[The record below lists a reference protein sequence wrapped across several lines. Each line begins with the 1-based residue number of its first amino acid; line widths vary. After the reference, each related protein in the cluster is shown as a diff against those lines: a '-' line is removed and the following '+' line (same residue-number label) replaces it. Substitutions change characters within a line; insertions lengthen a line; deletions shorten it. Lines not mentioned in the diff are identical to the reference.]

1 MRRIFQP
8 TQVYSLPHAGTQGLS
23 GATAG
28 VAQQP
33 HATGELSYHGAL
45 EQLLRT
51 LRPNLTV
58 VHEPTRTVVGRPDF
72 ALLHQHAPVG
82 YVEAEAYNADLDNLL
97 PHAKAQTD
105 AFRQHLENFLLTNF
119 LEFRLYRAGQETMRA
134 RLPQPPPHGK
144 IPLSQRD
151 ADECLQLLQAFL
163 SYAPAPVADAHT
175 LARQLAQRARLLK
188 TTVEQSLNAQLKL
201 PPDQPLELRNL
212 YHALQ
217 RTLLPDLKPSDFADL
232 YAQTLAY
239 GLFAA
244 RCYAPQPPFTRH
256 DAARIIPDTIPFLKR
271 FLGTLTM
278 HSLEPELEW
287 LLDDLASLLERAE
300 MSAILQDFGRRTG
313 REDPVVHFYEEFLAA
328 YDPDLREVRGVYYTP
343 EPVVQCLVR
352 AVDAVL
358 RREFGMEGLMDERAL
373 MLDPACGTGSFL
385 YEIVRQVHAQVCQ
398 QLGAGQWADYARQ
411 YLLPR
416 LFGFELLM
424 APYTIAHLK
433 LALELQH
440 LGAPPAERLRIYLTN
455 ALEPAVKTAELLL
468 GEFITRE
475 ANEAAAVKRDK
486 PILVV
491 LGNPPYSG
499 HSANRSYVEV
509 QETVGGRT
517 RKRKQP
523 TWIGKLLED
532 YKQVDGQ
539 PLEEKNP
546 KWLQDDY
553 VKFIR
558 FAEWRIE
565 QTGQGVVAFITNHAY
580 LDNPTFRGM
589 RAHLLHT
596 FQRLYIVNLH
606 GNARRKERAPNGS
619 PDENLFDIQ
628 QGVAIL
634 IAVRAPDK
642 FPSAVGK
649 ANTLDESA
657 NIGDESA
664 NTLDES
670 ANIGDESA
678 NTLDES
684 ANIGDE
690 SQNTLDESANIDDGD
705 DNAPVWYC
713 DVWGSREAKY
723 AFLREATLD
732 TIDWTPILPRA
743 PMYLFVPQDTARE
756 AEYLQ
761 GWRIPDIFPVH
772 SVGIVTARD
781 GLTIHPTPDAVWQ
794 TVCELVALEP
804 EKARERFRLGERVSR
819 ERIQSLLDDLK
830 GAGVPDPSAKKHITP
845 ILYRPFD
852 VRYTFYTGK
861 PNGFH
866 ERPRPEVM
874 RHLLAGENVA
884 LITLRQQSR
893 DAEWRNVGITDT
905 LAESSVISNYTR
917 EIGYVFPLY
926 LLSEARG
933 AQEALLPEVGRKA
946 NLSEAFLEAL
956 AGVLGQTPAPEA
968 VLGYLY
974 AVLHS
979 PAYRAR
985 YAEFLKRDF
994 PRVPLPPDGATF
1006 DALARLGNALIDLH
1020 LLRDPVLQTPSCKYP
1035 VAGDHRVERVAYD
1048 PSAQRVWINGTQYF
1062 EPVSPEVWAYRVGGY
1077 QVCHKW
1083 LDDRKGTTLSYDE
1096 RLTYQKMITAL
1107 ERTLALQVQID
1118 AVAHRAWGW

>member
-1 MRRIFQP
+1 MQALKGYLE
-8 TQVYSLPHAGTQGLS
+8 QLQA
-23 GATAG
+23 

-45 EQLLRT
+45 ERLLRT
-51 LRPNLTV
+51 LRPDLTL
-58 VHEPTRTVVGRPDF
+58 VHEPTRTAVGRPDF
-72 ALLHQHAPVG
+72 ALLHQHAPIG
-82 YVEAEAYNADLDNLL
+82 YVEAEAYNADLDNLP

-119 LEFRLYRAGQETMRA
+119 LEFRLYRAGQEVMRA
-134 RLPQPPPHGK
+134 RLPQPHGK
-144 IPLSQRD
+144 IALAQRD
-151 ADECLQLLQAFL
+151 ADECLRLLHAFL
-163 SYAPAPVADAHT
+163 DYAPAPVADAHT
-175 LARQLAQRARLLK
+175 LAQQLAQRAQLLRA
-188 TTVEQSLNAQLKL
+188 TVEQSLHAQLKQ
-201 PPDQPLELRNL
+201 PPAMPLELRNL
-212 YHALQ
+212 YRALQ
-217 RTLLPDLKPSDFADL
+217 HALLPDLQPADFADL

-244 RCYAPQPPFTRH
+244 RCYAPNATPFTRH
-256 DAARIIPDTIPFLKR
+256 DAAHIIPDAIPFLKR
-271 FLGTLTM
+271 LLGTLTT
-278 HSLEPELEW
+278 HTLEPELEW
-287 LLDDLASLLERAE
+287 LLDDLASLLERAK
-300 MSAILQDFGRRTG
+300 MHAILQDFGKRAG
-313 REDPVVHFYEEFLAA
+313 REDPVVHFYEDFLAA
-328 YDPDLREVRGVYYTP
+328 YDPTLREVRGVYYTP
-343 EPVVQCLVR
+343 EPVVQFIVR
-352 AVDAVL
+352 AVDTVL
-358 RREFGMEGLMDERAL
+358 RREFGMQGLMDERAL

-398 QLGAGQWADYARQ
+398 HLGAGQWADYARQ
-411 YLLPR
+411 QLLPR

-440 LGAPPAERLRIYLTN
+440 LGAPPSERLRIYLTN
-455 ALEPAVKTAELLL
+455 ALEPAVKTSELLL

-475 ANEAAAVKRDK
+475 ANEAAKVKRDK

-509 QETVGGRT
+509 SETIGGRT

-565 QTGQGVVAFITNHAY
+565 RTGQGVVAFITNHAY

-634 IAVRAPDK
+634 IAIRNPNN
-642 FPSAVGK
+642 FPNAAGK
-649 ANTLDESA
+649 ANIDAGLP
-657 NIGDESA
+657 
-664 NTLDES
+664 NTLDGD
-670 ANIGDESA
+670 ANIDAGLP
-678 NTLDES
+678 NTLDGD
-684 ANIGDE
+684 ANIDAGLP
-690 SQNTLDESANIDDGD
+690 NTLDGDANIDAGLPNTLDGDANIDDGD

-723 AFLREATLD
+723 DFLRTATLES
-732 TIDWTPILPRA
+732 IRWTPLTPRA
-743 PMYLFVPQDTARE
+743 PMYLFVPQDTALE
-756 AEYLQ
+756 AEYLR

-781 GLTIHPTPDAVWQ
+781 ALTIHRTPDAVWQ

-804 EKARERFRLGERVSR
+804 EAARERFRLGKDVRDWSVARAQQDLR
-819 ERIQSLLDDLK
+819 E
-830 GAGVPDPSAKKHITP
+830 AGVPNESAKACIVP

-852 VRYTFYTGK
+852 VRYTFYTGRSR
-861 PNGFH
+861 GFH
-866 ERPRPEVM
+866 CMPRPEVM

-884 LITLRQQSR
+884 LVTLRQQSR
-893 DAEWRNVGITDT
+893 DAEWRNVGITNT

-926 LLSEARG
+926 RYPDTKGEQGALVTEA
-933 AQEALLPEVGRKA
+933 GRTA
-946 NLSEAFLEAL
+946 NLSAAFLEAL
-956 AGVLGQTPAPEA
+956 AGVLGQTPVPES

-979 PAYRAR
+979 PTYRAR

-994 PRVPLPPDGATF
+994 PRVPLPPDKATF
-1006 DALARLGNALIDLH
+1006 DALAQLGGALIDLH
-1020 LLRDPVLQTPSCKYP
+1020 LLRDPALNTPSCKYP
-1035 VAGDHRVERVAYD
+1035 VAGDHRVERVEYD
-1048 PSAQRVWINGTQYF
+1048 EKAQRVWINGAQYF
-1062 EPVSPEVWAYRVGGY
+1062 EPVPPEVWAYRVGGY
-1077 QVCHKW
+1077 QVCPIGINF
-1083 LDDRKGTTLSYDE
+1083 RAAQTEGTLN
-1096 RLTYQKMITAL
+1096 AL
-1107 ERTLALQVQID
+1107 
-1118 AVAHRAWGW
+1118 

>member
-1 MRRIFQP
+1 MQALKGYLE
-8 TQVYSLPHAGTQGLS
+8 QLQA
-23 GATAG
+23 

-33 HATGELSYHGAL
+33 HATSELSYHGAL
-45 EQLLRT
+45 EHLLRT
-51 LRPNLTV
+51 LRPDLTL
-58 VHEPTRTVVGRPDF
+58 VHEPTRTAVGRPDF
-72 ALLHQHAPVG
+72 ALLQQHAPVG
-82 YVEAEAYNADLDNLL
+82 YVEAEAYAADLDNLP

-119 LEFRLYRAGQETMRA
+119 LEFRLYRAGQEVRRA

-144 IPLSQRD
+144 IALAQRD
-151 ADECLQLLQAFL
+151 ADECLALLQAFL
-163 SYAPAPVADAHT
+163 GYAPAPVADAHT
-175 LARQLAQRARLLK
+175 LAHQLAQRAQLLK
-188 TTVEQSLNAQLKL
+188 TTVEQSLHAQLKQ
-201 PPDQPLELRNL
+201 PPDQSLELRNL
-212 YHALQ
+212 YLALQ
-217 RTLLPDLKPSDFADL
+217 RALLPDLQPAEFADL

-244 RCYAPQPPFTRH
+244 RCYAPNATPFTRH
-256 DAARIIPDTIPFLKR
+256 DAARIIPDAIPFLKR
-271 FLGTLTM
+271 LLGTLTT
-278 HSLEPELEW
+278 HTLEPELEW
-287 LLDDLASLLERAE
+287 LLDDLASLLERAQ
-300 MSAILQDFGRRTG
+300 MHAILQDFGKRAG
-313 REDPVVHFYEEFLAA
+313 REDPVVHFYEDFLAA
-328 YDPDLREVRGVYYTP
+328 YDPTLREVRGVYYTP
-343 EPVVQCLVR
+343 EPVVQFIVR
-352 AVDAVL
+352 AVDSVL
-358 RREFGMEGLMDERAL
+358 RRAFGMQGLMDARAL
-373 MLDPACGTGSFL
+373 VLDPACGTGSFL
-385 YEIVRQVHAQVCQ
+385 YEIVRQVHAQVCE

-411 YLLPR
+411 QLLPR

-440 LGAPPAERLRIYLTN
+440 LGAPPNERLHIYLTN
-455 ALEPAVKTAELLL
+455 ALEPAVKPAELLL

-475 ANEAAAVKRDK
+475 AEAAAEVKRDK

-499 HSANRSYVEV
+499 HSANRSYVAV

-517 RKRKQP
+517 RTRKQP
-523 TWIGKLLED
+523 TWIGERIED

-565 QTGQGVVAFITNHAY
+565 RTGQGVVAFITNHAY

-589 RAHLLHT
+589 RAHLLRT

-606 GNARRKERAPNGS
+606 GNARRKERAPDGS

-634 IAVRAPDK
+634 IAVRNPNS
-642 FPSAVGK
+642 FPNADENANIDDGN
-649 ANTLDESA
+649 ANTLD
-657 NIGDESA
+657 GD
-664 NTLDES
+664 
-670 ANIGDESA
+670 
-678 NTLDES
+678 

-690 SQNTLDESANIDDGD
+690 SQNAPDESENIGDGD

-713 DVWGSREAKY
+713 DVWGAREAKY
-723 AFLREATLD
+723 EFLRAATLEA
-732 TIDWTPILPRA
+732 IEWTPVAPRA
-743 PMYLFVPQDTARE
+743 PMYLFVPQDTALE

-781 GLTIHPTPDAVWQ
+781 ALTIHRTPDAVWQ

-804 EKARERFRLGERVSR
+804 ETARERFRLGKDVRDWSVAR
-819 ERIQSLLDDLK
+819 AQQDLRD
-830 GAGVPDPSAKKHITP
+830 AGVPNESARARIVP

-852 VRYTFYTGK
+852 VRYTFYTGRSR
-861 PNGFH
+861 GFH
-866 ERPRPEVM
+866 CMPRPEVM

-893 DAEWRNVGITDT
+893 DAEWCNVGVTNT

-926 LLSEARG
+926 EYPKTKSEQG
-933 AQEALLPEVGRKA
+933 ALMPEAGRTV
-946 NLSEAFLEAL
+946 NLSEAYLQAL
-956 AGVLGQTPAPEA
+956 AGVLGQTPAPKA

-979 PAYRAR
+979 PAYRTR

-994 PRVPLPPDGATF
+994 PRVPLPPDKATF
-1006 DALARLGNALIDLH
+1006 DALAQLGRTLIDLH
-1020 LLRDPVLQTPSCKYP
+1020 LLRDPTLNTPSCKYP

-1048 PSAQRVWINGTQYF
+1048 ESKKRVWINAAQYF
-1062 EPVSPEVWAYRVGGY
+1062 EPVPLGVWAYRVGGY
-1077 QVCHKW
+1077 QVCHEW
-1083 LDDRKGTTLSYDE
+1083 LNDREGTELSLEE
-1096 RLTYQKMITAL
+1096 RLTFQKMVTAL
-1107 ERTLALQVQID
+1107 ERTLKLQKAID
-1118 AVAHRAWGW
+1118 AVVRRAWGW

>member
-1 MRRIFQP
+1 MQALKGYLA
-8 TQVYSLPHAGTQGLS
+8 QLQA
-23 GATAG
+23 

-33 HATGELSYHGAL
+33 YATGELSYHGAL
-45 EQLLRT
+45 ERLLRT
-51 LRPNLTV
+51 LRPNLTL

-72 ALLHQHAPVG
+72 AILHRHAPVG
-82 YVEAEAYNADLDNLL
+82 YVEAEAYNADLDNLP

-119 LEFRLYRAGQETMRA
+119 LEFRLYRAGQEVMRA
-134 RLPQPPPHGK
+134 RLPQPPLQGK
-144 IPLSQRD
+144 IALAQRD
-151 ADECLQLLQAFL
+151 ADECLALLQAFL
-163 SYAPAPVADAHT
+163 GYAPAPVADAHT
-175 LARQLAQRARLLK
+175 LAHQLAQRAQLLK
-188 TTVEQSLNAQLKL
+188 TTVEQSLHAQLKQ

-212 YHALQ
+212 YRALQ
-217 RTLLPDLKPSDFADL
+217 HALLPDLQPADFADL

-244 RCYAPQPPFTRH
+244 RCYAPNAARFTRH
-256 DAARIIPDTIPFLKR
+256 DAAHIISDAIPFLKR
-271 FLGTLTM
+271 LLGTLTT
-278 HSLEPELEW
+278 HTLEPELEW
-287 LLDDLASLLERAE
+287 LLDDLASLLERAD
-300 MSAILQDFGRRTG
+300 MPTILQDFGKRAG
-313 REDPVVHFYEEFLAA
+313 REDPVVHFYEDFLAA
-328 YDPDLREVRGVYYTP
+328 YDPTLREVRGVYYTP
-343 EPVVQCLVR
+343 EPVVQFIVR
-352 AVDAVL
+352 AVDTVL
-358 RREFGMEGLMDERAL
+358 RRELDKQGLMDERAL

-398 QLGAGQWADYARQ
+398 HLGAGQWADYARQ
-411 YLLPR
+411 QLLPR

-433 LALELQH
+433 LALELQQ

-455 ALEPAVKTAELLL
+455 ALEPAVKTSELLL

-475 ANEAAAVKRDK
+475 AEAAAEVKREK

-509 QETVGGRT
+509 QETVNGRT
-517 RKRKQP
+517 RKREQP
-523 TWIGKLLED
+523 TWIGKRIED

-539 PLEEKNP
+539 PLKEKNL

-589 RAHLLHT
+589 RAHLLRT

-606 GNARRKERAPNGS
+606 GNARRKERAPDGS

-634 IAVRAPDK
+634 IAIRNPNN
-642 FPSAVGK
+642 FP
-649 ANTLDESA
+649 NPDES
-657 NIGDESA
+657 
-664 NTLDES
+664 
-670 ANIGDESA
+670 
-678 NTLDES
+678 
-684 ANIGDE
+684 
-690 SQNTLDESANIDDGD
+690 
-705 DNAPVWYC
+705 APVWYF
-713 DVWGSREAKY
+713 DVWGSREKKY
-723 AFLREATLD
+723 DFLRTATLES
-732 TIDWTPILPRA
+732 IRWTPLTPRA
-743 PMYLFVPQDTARE
+743 PMYLFVPQDTALE

-781 GLTIHPTPDAVWQ
+781 ALTIHRTPDAVWR

-804 EKARERFRLGERVSR
+804 EAARERFRLGKDVRDWSVARAQQDLR
-819 ERIQSLLDDLK
+819 E
-830 GAGVPDPSAKKHITP
+830 AGVPNESAKACIVP

-852 VRYTFYTGK
+852 VRYTFYTGRSR
-861 PNGFH
+861 GFH
-866 ERPRPEVM
+866 CMPRPEVM

-893 DAEWRNVGITDT
+893 DAEWRNVGITNT

-926 LLSEARG
+926 RYPDTKGE
-933 AQEALLPEVGRKA
+933 QEALMPEAGRTA
-946 NLSEAFLEAL
+946 NLSAAFLEAL
-956 AGVLGQTPAPEA
+956 AGVVGHAPAPEA

-979 PAYRAR
+979 PTYRAR

-994 PRVPLPPDGATF
+994 PRVPLPPDKATF
-1006 DALARLGNALIDLH
+1006 DALARLGGALIDLH
-1020 LLRDPVLQTPSCKYP
+1020 LLRDPALNTPSCKYP

-1048 PSAQRVWINGTQYF
+1048 PSAQRVWINGAQYF
-1062 EPVSPEVWAYRVGGY
+1062 EPVPPEVWAYRVGGY
-1077 QVCHKW
+1077 QVCPKW
-1083 LDDRKGTTLSYDE
+1083 LDDRKGTVLSLDE
-1096 RLTYQKMITAL
+1096 RLTYQKMVTAL
-1107 ERTLALQVQID
+1107 KRTLALQAQID
-1118 AVAHRAWGW
+1118 ALACAAWGW